1 MTSMLQARFLGDQ
14 TIAIEQGAVPEPAPG
29 EVRVRV
35 LRCALCGSDNRLYRA
50 GAAHVPGH
58 EIVGIVDAPGNVR
71 HGERVLVYI
80 PVFCGVCATCLR
92 GDTHQCPHIVELVG
106 WQRPGGFAEALCVPE
121 RNLIPVPDDIS
132 TDLAPLLLDTIGTA
146 AHAIRLATK
155 VVDGGR
161 AIVFGAGPLGL
172 GLVLALQRLGFPDIT
187 CVEPVAKRRA
197 IAEAFG
203 AEPREPGAVTGSF
216 EAAFEASGHHDA
228 RLEALNAVAP
238 YGAAVFLG
246 ESDRP
251 WTITETKHLR
261 RKDFYAVRS
270 FYFPKSEVQASADLL
285 RADADRYRTLVDHR
299 FALEELPTAYAAFAR
314 GELLKPEVAFDAD
327 DA

>member
-1 MTSMLQARFLGDQ
+1 MTWMLNARFLGEQ
-14 TIAIEQGAVPEPAPG
+14 RIEIERSALPEPGPG

-35 LRCALCGSDNRLYRA
+35 SRCALCGSDNRLYRA
-50 GAAHVPGH
+50 GSVHVPGH
-58 EIVGIVDAPGNVR
+58 EIVGLVDAPGHAR

-80 PVFCGVCATCLR
+80 PVFCGTCETCLR

-146 AHAIRLATK
+146 AHAIRLAK
-155 VVDGGR
+155 RVVDGGR

-172 GLVLALQRLGFPDIT
+172 GLVLALQRLGFPEIT

-197 IAEAFG
+197 IAAAFG
-203 AEPREPGAVTGSF
+203 AEPREPGAVTGRF
-216 EAAFEASGHHDA
+216 DAAFEASGNHDA
-228 RLEALNAVAP
+228 RLEALHAVAP
-238 YGAAVFLG
+238 YGVAVFLG

-251 WTITETKHLR
+251 WTIPETKPLR
-261 RKDFYAVRS
+261 RKDFYALRS
-270 FYFPKSEVQASADLL
+270 FYFPLSEVEASADLL

-299 FALEELPTAYAAFAR
+299 FALSELPAAYAAFAR
-314 GELLKPEVAFDAD
+314 GELLKPEVAFGPEA
-327 DA
+327 A

>member
-1 MTSMLQARFLGDQ
+1 MTSMLQARFLGDENI
-14 TIAIEQGAVPEPAPG
+14 TIEQGVQPEPGPG

-58 EIVGIVDAPGNVR
+58 EIVGIVDAPGHAR

-80 PVFCGVCATCLR
+80 PVFCGVCETCRR
-92 GDTHQCPHIVELVG
+92 GDTHQCPNIVELVG

-121 RNLIPVPDDIS
+121 RNLIPVPVDVP

-146 AHAIRLATK
+146 AHAIRLAK
-155 VVDGGR
+155 RVVDGGR

-172 GLVLALQRLGFPDIT
+172 GLVLALQRLGFPEIT
-187 CVEPVAKRRA
+187 CVEPVARRRD
-197 IAEAFG
+197 IASAFG
-203 AEPREPGAVTGSF
+203 AEPREPGAVTGQF
-216 EAAFEASGHHDA
+216 DAAFEASGNHDA
-228 RLEALNAVAP
+228 RLEALHAVKP

-251 WTITETKHLR
+251 WTITETKPLR
-261 RKDFYAVRS
+261 RKDFYALRS
-270 FYFPKSEVQASADLL
+270 FYFPLSEIRASADLL

-299 FALEELPTAYAAFAR
+299 FALEELPAAYAAFAR
-314 GELLKPEVAFDAD
+314 GELLKPEVAFDPGD
-327 DA
+327 L